1 MDSPDPANIANEDNR
16 DLYNQFITIAVLY
29 EHPSSKFYD
38 EYRGKALRNSANI
51 IANHQTRITCG
62 ADLNGCRGI
71 GKGTINRINEYFRT
85 GMIAMNSHNRM
96 PKRKIGCLYESSPS
110 TSKNDNN
117 NVQPPI
123 DLLVPASSKY
133 KSILIQKDKFT
144 MVTETTNHWI
154 FRSTNSLD

>member
-1 MDSPDPANIANEDNR
+1 MDSDSSATAAAIANEDNR
-16 DLYNQFITIAVLY
+16 DLYNQFLTIALLY

-51 IANHQTRITCG
+51 IANHQSRITCG

-71 GKGTINRINEYFRT
+71 GKGTISRINEYFRT
-85 GMIAMNSHNRM
+85 GIIAMNSHNRNSTN
-96 PKRKIGCLYESSPS
+96 PKRKLGCLYDSSGKS
-110 TSKNDNN
+110 SEQ
-117 NVQPPI
+117 VI

-154 FRSTNSLD
+154 FRSTSSLD

>member
-1 MDSPDPANIANEDNR
+1 MDSDSLATCEPIANEHNR
-16 DLYNQFITIAVLY
+16 DLYNQFLTIALLY

-51 IANHQTRITCG
+51 IANHPTRITCG

-71 GKGTINRINEYFRT
+71 GNGTMSRINEYFRT
-85 GMIAMNSHNRM
+85 GIIAMNQPNQKNT
-96 PKRKIGCLYESSPS
+96 KRKLGCLYDSSRKSPEQ
-110 TSKNDNN
+110 
-117 NVQPPI
+117 VI

-154 FRSTNSLD
+154 FRASNSLV